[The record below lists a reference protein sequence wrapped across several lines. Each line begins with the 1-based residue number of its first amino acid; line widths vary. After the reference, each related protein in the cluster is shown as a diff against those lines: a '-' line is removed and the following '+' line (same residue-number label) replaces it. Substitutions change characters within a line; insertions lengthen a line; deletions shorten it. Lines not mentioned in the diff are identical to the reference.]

1 MKAVSDPEI
10 IATSLDELRY
20 QCCALLSEPTVAV
33 IALNRSEL
41 LLFLGGLA
49 AYERVTSLT
58 APVLDALDAWHHAT
72 GMAWLDAN
80 EALHG
85 AYSNFK
91 RNFDAQI
98 KDTMADLAGEKA

>member
-20 QCCALLSEPTVAV
+20 QCCALLSEPTVSV
-33 IALNRSEL
+33 VALNRSEL
-41 LLFLGGLA
+41 MLLLGGLS
-49 AYERVTSLT
+49 AYDRITQLT
-58 APVLDALDAWHHAT
+58 GPVLDALDAWHHAT

-85 AYSNFK
+85 TYSDFK
-91 RNFDAQI
+91 RNFDAQ
-98 KDTMADLAGEKA
+98 MAELASTQA

>member
-20 QCCALLSEPTVAV
+20 QCCALLAEPTVSV
-33 IALNRSEL
+33 VALNRSEL
-41 LLFLGGLA
+41 MLFLGGLA

-58 APVLDALDAWHHAT
+58 APVLDCVEAWHKAT

-91 RNFDAQI
+91 REFDAQ
-98 KDTMADLAGEKA
+98 MADLASTQA